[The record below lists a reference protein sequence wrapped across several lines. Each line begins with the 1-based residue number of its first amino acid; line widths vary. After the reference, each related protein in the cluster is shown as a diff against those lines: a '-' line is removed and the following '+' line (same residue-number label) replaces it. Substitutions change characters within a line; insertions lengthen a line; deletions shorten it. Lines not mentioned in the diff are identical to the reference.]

1 MGAKDERDNLARLAR
16 AALMTI
22 TAGRLAALALAAGQ
36 PAPPP
41 PRLAT
46 VQARDGRPARASA
59 R

>member
-1 MGAKDERDNLARLAR
+1 MGAKEERDNLARLAR
-16 AALMTI
+16 AALTTI

-41 PRLAT
+41 RPVTLR
-46 VQARDGRPARASA
+46 ARGGRPARAMA